1 MNVANVHILLFLA
14 SSIFIFC
21 EKKNNIISDQK
32 FYFKFYEIILFFS
45 DKNGFD
51 KYAQNFANP
60 AGDID
65 NKHKLLM
72 QYLKKKQE
80 LAESQAASRPGI
92 CKQM

>member
-1 MNVANVHILLFLA
+1 MFLKY
-14 SSIFIFC
+14 S
-21 EKKNNIISDQK
+21 KL
-32 FYFKFYEIILFFS
+32 YGIILSFS

-65 NKHKLLM
+65 NKPEILL
-72 QYLKKKQE
+72 QFLKKKKE
-80 LAESQAASRPGI
+80 LAESQESRPGI